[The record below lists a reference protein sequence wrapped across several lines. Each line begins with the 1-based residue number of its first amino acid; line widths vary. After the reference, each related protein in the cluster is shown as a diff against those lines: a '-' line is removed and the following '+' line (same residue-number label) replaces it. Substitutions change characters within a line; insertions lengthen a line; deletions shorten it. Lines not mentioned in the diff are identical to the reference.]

1 MIRWE
6 GEDRGRSTSR
16 SLSRSLSPEAPLSCS
31 LSLSWGGLSP
41 TVGDLLL
48 YWLVCRCR
56 LSRAF
61 ESVAVLVT
69 VGLTRDLSL
78 PSSVPAILLPY
89 GEKG

>member
-69 VGLTRDLSL
+69 VGLARDLSL
-78 PSSVPAILLPY
+78 PSSAPAILLPY